1 MKRKQ
6 GRIDLQPCQ
15 NLSPTTVNVIKNKIK
30 INGTSLVILYHT
42 KYEDTRNFGIFSL
55 HKGKLNKK
63 KKKYQRAR
71 RCFFPAPQ
79 SKMKIQR
86 IFQVSFTIKNFQGM
100 KILRISRKYFYI
112 ERKHASYE
120 SIPFHF
126 DVSFNCYCN
135 NWRIMLANLIKFNF
149 HPFETLL
156 PRFSPS

>member
-112 ERKHASYE
+112 E
-120 SIPFHF
+120 
-126 DVSFNCYCN
+126 N
-135 NWRIMLANLIKFNF
+135 
-149 HPFETLL
+149 TLL
-156 PRFSPS
+156 TNRSLFISMFHLIVIAIIDASCLQTL